1 MAMFILLMAAVV
13 LGFPVLSWA
22 FGDAVL
28 RRLTHLDRTER
39 FAASWG
45 VAFAVY
51 AASAFLAFVT
61 RSPQTTFNLVT
72 VLFMLAVAAAGR
84 LRGWQADAREK
95 RRLGSLVVL
104 WALGYAHLVC
114 IQALLPNYL

>member
-1 MAMFILLMAAVV
+1 MPFVLMAAVV

-28 RRLTHLDRTER
+28 RKLTCLDRTQR

-61 RSPQTTFNLVT
+61 GSAQTTFNLVT
-72 VLFMLAVAAAGR
+72 VLFMLGVAVAGR
-84 LRGWQADAREK
+84 LRGWQADAQEK
-95 RRLGSLVVL
+95 RGFRSVVVL

-114 IQALLPNYL
+114 IQALLPN